1 MRIFVTGSTGVV
13 GVRLIPLLMR
23 AGHRVSAVTRSASAR
38 ARLEREGAVAIALD
52 LFDRDAVR
60 RAVDG
65 HDTVINLATHMPSS
79 TTKMFWRGN
88 WRENDRLRR
97 EASAILVEA
106 ALATGAPRFIQES
119 FAPVYPDRGDVWID
133 EATPIAPVVY
143 NRTIADAEAH
153 AGSFSSDGRAGIVMR
168 FGGFYGPDAGQ
179 VVEMIG
185 WVKRGWAPMPGSPT
199 AYFSSCSH
207 DDAAAAVAEAVALP
221 AGIYNVADD
230 EPVTHEEY
238 FASLAK
244 ALRVPMPKLPPS
256 WLSAISG
263 SLGELLSRSVRVS
276 NRKLRSMSR
285 WEPKYPSVRDG
296 WPAVIAQMAAAGAL

>member
-1 MRIFVTGSTGVV
+1 M
-13 GVRLIPLLMR
+13 LLR
-23 AGHRVSAVTRSASAR
+23 AGHRVSAVTRSATAR
-38 ARLEREGAVAIALD
+38 TRLEREGAVAIALD

-60 RAVDG
+60 RAVQG

-106 ALATGAPRFIQES
+106 ALATGAPRFVQES
-119 FAPVYPDRGDVWID
+119 FAPVYPDRGDLWID
-133 EATPIAPVVY
+133 EATSIAPVAY

-153 AGSFSSDGRAGIVMR
+153 AAQESDGRAGIVMR
-168 FGGFYGPDAGQ
+168 FGGFYGPDAAQ

-185 WVKRGWAPMPGSPT
+185 WVKRGWAPMPGPPT

-207 DDAAAAVAEAVALP
+207 DDAAAAVAEAVAIP

-230 EPVTHEEY
+230 DPVTHEEY
-238 FASLAK
+238 FALLAK
-244 ALRVPMPKLPPS
+244 ALRVPMPKLPPA
-256 WLSAISG
+256 WLSVISG